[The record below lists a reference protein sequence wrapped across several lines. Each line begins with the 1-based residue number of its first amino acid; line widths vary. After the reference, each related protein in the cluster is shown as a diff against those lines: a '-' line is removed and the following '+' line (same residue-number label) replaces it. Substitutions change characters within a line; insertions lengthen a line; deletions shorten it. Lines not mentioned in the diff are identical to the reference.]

1 MLDPKYSAGRMIRS
15 FDMHD
20 VDVAKFMEALDNTKG
35 NVFLVTDEG
44 DRFNLKSKL
53 SQMAGLLH
61 LIEGGKLVKA
71 RIEAEDPEDESYLF
85 RINLFGDYEKRSSGS
100 DEDGKSGKADK

>member
-1 MLDPKYSAGRMIRS
+1 MLDPKYTSGRMIRS
-15 FDMHD
+15 FEMHD

-35 NVFLVTDEG
+35 NVYLVTDEG

-71 RIEAEDPEDESYLF
+71 RIEAEEPEDESYLF
-85 RINLFGDYEKRSSGS
+85 RLNLFGDSKKVEAEESK
-100 DEDGKSGKADK
+100 DEE

>member
-1 MLDPKYSAGRMIRS
+1 MLNSDLNAGRMTRS

-35 NVFLVTDEG
+35 NVFLITDEG

-71 RIEAEDPEDESYLF
+71 RIVAEDPEDESYLF
-85 RINLFGDYEKRSSGS
+85 RLNLFGDSKKE
-100 DEDGKSGKADK
+100 